1 VLEPP
6 DLDHDQLVG
15 ALEAAYGIDV
25 AALAFLPIGNDP
37 ASWSYRVEQAGG
49 PARFLKVRAGQ
60 GMPGAAVPAHL
71 HRHRVPNVL
80 APLPTTGG
88 RPFAHLDGFAIAL
101 YPLLEATTGADTGL
115 TPAQWRQL
123 GAAVR
128 QVHAVPPPP
137 GLVGRETFRPA
148 GRELVPELEARLA
161 DPPPDDGPARALAAS
176 WRAHRHAV
184 RAVAE
189 RTDRLGGRLAGEPF
203 SEVLCHADLHTWNV
217 LVDDGRRLW
226 IVDWDEAVLAP
237 KERDL
242 MFVIGGGLRR
252 DLVAPADTDRFLAGY
267 GDAAADPR
275 LLAYYRAAWAVQDV
289 VAYGREVLMAP
300 GLGERS
306 RWAAVDGFRS
316 LFAPGN
322 IVDLALLPPQW

>member
-6 DLDHDQLVG
+6 DLGHDQLVG
-15 ALEAAYGIDV
+15 ALAAGYGIDV

-37 ASWSYRVEQAGG
+37 ASFTYRVEQAHG

-60 GMPGAAVPAHL
+60 GMSGAAVPAHL

-88 RPFAHLDGFAIAL
+88 RPFVQLDRFAIAL
-101 YPLLEATTGADTGL
+101 YPLLEASTGAETGL
-115 TPAQWRQL
+115 TPPQWREL

-161 DPPPDDGPARALAAS
+161 DPPPDDGPARALAES
-176 WRAHRHAV
+176 WRARRGAV
-184 RAVAE
+184 QALLERAG
-189 RTDRLGGRLAGEPF
+189 RLGGRLAGEPF

-217 LVDDGRRLW
+217 LVDAGRRLW
-226 IVDWDEAVLAP
+226 IVDWDEAVVAP

-242 MFVIGGGLRR
+242 MFVIGGLARG
-252 DLVAPADTDRFLAGY
+252 LVAPADTERFLAGY
-267 GDAAADPR
+267 GDATADPR

-306 RWAAVDGFRS
+306 RRAAVEGFRS